1 VTATLNSLGM
11 LSYRRPI
18 AANKILSSVLN
29 FNPLKLANLPLTPKN
44 KVIMKSIERT
54 TRALLVNIMKRCVHC
69 PASRVLLTYVEILRP
84 KSTDGYSSSL
94 SVCIVHAS
102 KCSMSLIVNVQLLW
116 SRLMALTKPRG
127 GELLLKLLVAH
138 LPCHRFRLAQ

>member
-1 VTATLNSLGM
+1 MTATLNSLGM

-29 FNPLKLANLPLTPKN
+29 FNPLKLAKLPLTPKN

-69 PASRVLLTYVEILRP
+69 PAIVTLLTNAEIQRP
-84 KSTDGYSSSL
+84 RSTDASSSSL
-94 SVCIVHAS
+94 SVCIAHVL
-102 KCSMSLIVNVQLLW
+102 KCSMSLIVNVQHLW

-127 GELLLKLLVAH
+127 SESLLKLLAVQRQ
-138 LPCHRFRLAQ
+138 CHHFRLAQ